1 MAPNGKKSGDKKS
14 GDKKHSSSKGRT
26 LVRWDNDLDIQL
38 LLTVQQ
44 ACNANAVKIPWERV
58 AATMGPKFT
67 EGAIIQHLS
76 KVRTRRENEGK
87 PNPPSLR
94 RSVPA
99 STSAMTPVSAS
110 GGAGRKRR
118 KTVTPKRDDAPPP
131 NDIDGEDDGYD
142 TDESEDPSYSNKPKR
157 AKRTKT
163 PRKRE
168 TKTKRRNTTTN
179 GVEFDTDDENTLL
192 CAGAPFLALK
202 GDAESYSGSDGSR
215 AESAE
220 GDVEVEDI
228 SQEHAIEQQ
237 SMVVSLGVDPAALQN
252 LQDTGNMM
260 PVMPTSA
267 LDQHLSP
274 WHQGHFQ
281 DHTSYFGHQNPH
293 LGQYGGIPYGYP
305 SPQPLT
311 TFSGGPAYMPHDGY
325 DSSIDP
331 RTITSPGVQFAPQ
344 RGGYMAD
351 FTHFADTFQQQS
363 VQMPVQQITGQR
375 AGSNELPDQH
385 VLDFMWTRSENGEG
399 NELE

>member
-1 MAPNGKKSGDKKS
+1 
-14 GDKKHSSSKGRT
+14 
-26 LVRWDNDLDIQL
+26 
-38 LLTVQQ
+38 
-44 ACNANAVKIPWERV
+44 
-58 AATMGPKFT
+58 MGPKFT

-118 KTVTPKRDDAPPP
+118 KTVTPKRDDTLPP
-131 NDIDGEDDGYD
+131 NDIDREDDGYD
-142 TDESEDPSYSNKPKR
+142 TDESEDPSYSSKPKR

-163 PRKRE
+163 PRKKE
-168 TKTKRRNTTTN
+168 TKSKRPATTN
-179 GVEFDTDDENTLL
+179 GVEFDTDDETALV

-202 GDAESYSGSDGSR
+202 GDAESDSGSDGSR
-215 AESAE
+215 AGSAE

-331 RTITSPGVQFAPQ
+331 RAITNPGVHFAPQ
-344 RGGYMAD
+344 RGGYVAG
-351 FTHFADTFQQQS
+351 FSHFADTFQQQS
-363 VQMPVQQITGQR
+363 GQMPVQQFGGQR
-375 AGSNELPDQH
+375 AESNEMPDQH
-385 VLDFMWTRSENGEG
+385 ALDFMWTRSENGEG
-399 NELE
+399 NDFE

>member
-1 MAPNGKKSGDKKS
+1 MASTDHKTD
-14 GDKKHSSSKGRT
+14 
-26 LVRWDNDLDIQL
+26 DLDIQL

-44 ACNANAVKIPWERV
+44 ACNANGVKIPWERV
-58 AATMGPKFT
+58 ATTMGPKFT

-118 KTVTPKRDDAPPP
+118 KTVTPKQDGTPPP

-142 TDESEDPSYSNKPKR
+142 TDESEDPSYSNKPMR
-157 AKRTKT
+157 AIRTKT
-163 PRKRE
+163 LRKKE
-168 TKTKRRNTTTN
+168 TKSKRRKATTN
-179 GVEFDTDDENTLL
+179 GVELETDDEDTLV
-192 CAGAPFLALK
+192 CSGAPFLSLK
-202 GDAESYSGSDGSR
+202 GDAESDSESDGSCD
-215 AESAE
+215 ESAR

-228 SQEHAIEQQ
+228 SQEHAIQQ
-237 SMVVSLGVDPAALQN
+237 RSMVLSLGVDPAALQN
-252 LQDTGNMM
+252 LQDTGNLM
-260 PVMPTSA
+260 PVMPANA

-274 WHQGHFQ
+274 WHQGQFQ

-311 TFSGGPAYMPHDGY
+311 TFSGGSAYMSHDGY

-331 RTITSPGVQFAPQ
+331 RTIANPGAQFAQ
-344 RGGYMAD
+344 QQGGYVPG
-351 FTHFADTFQQQS
+351 FTHFAETFQQHS
-363 VQMPVQQITGQR
+363 VPAPAQRIAGQPME
-375 AGSNELPDQH
+375 SHEMSDQH
-385 VLDFMWTRSENGEG
+385 VLDFMWTRSENDDGG
-399 NELE
+399 ELE